1 MGKCRQ
7 ALAEESGDIEKAVD
21 WLRRRGIR
29 SMERRTNEAAESML
43 AICTHAGGA
52 GSIVE
57 LCAETDFVTQNALFQ
72 ELAISVACTH
82 AARGAGGQGS
92 ELGEVL
98 LAASTP
104 ELSAKLS
111 SGASVQAA
119 LLELG
124 SVLGER
130 LVLGQS
136 RLLEA
141 SPSSGG
147 VVAGYAHPKH
157 VGAVAGTGRMAA
169 LVSLRPSPNNAEV
182 VDALTQIASQMAR
195 HIVAS
200 QPLFVSVDSIGP
212 DVLEKE
218 RSTMKDAYME
228 ELDEKRRKNLNE
240 AVLAKVL
247 DGKTKKFY
255 EESVLLRQELTIPSA
270 DEADGKPMSVEKW
283 LKSEAKS
290 IGLEDITV
298 EDFHLVCL

>member
-1 MGKCRQ
+1 MELAFRCAWRYGARCSWPVRVPGGAGPAVGDLLRKQWLETATSSRGWMGIRSLGAGAAPSVPASLVKELRGRTGASMGKCRQ

-147 VVAGYAHPKH
+147 VVAGH
-157 VGAVAGTGRMAA
+157 
-169 LVSLRPSPNNAEV
+169 
-182 VDALTQIASQMAR
+182 
-195 HIVAS
+195 
-200 QPLFVSVDSIGP
+200 
-212 DVLEKE
+212 
-218 RSTMKDAYME
+218 
-228 ELDEKRRKNLNE
+228 
-240 AVLAKVL
+240 
-247 DGKTKKFY
+247 
-255 EESVLLRQELTIPSA
+255 
-270 DEADGKPMSVEKW
+270 
-283 LKSEAKS
+283 
-290 IGLEDITV
+290 
-298 EDFHLVCL
+298 